1 MAKVY
6 SVNELNK
13 AIEDFKKTDLISFP
27 TDTVYGIGAN
37 IFSEAAI
44 KKIYQTKHRPEN
56 KPLAVLCASIE
67 QILLVAKEIPLEIK
81 KLIDKFMPGPL
92 TVILPKREEVPNY
105 ITSNLDTIGVRIP
118 NHQVALTILK
128 QIGPLATTSANISGR
143 SSLSNSKDVIKLL
156 GDNID
161 IIIDGGITSIG
172 VPSTVVSYI
181 DNKLNII
188 REGSITKEM
197 IIEIIKS

>member
-188 REGSITKEM
+188 REGSISKEM